1 MKTILQAKDV
11 NKTFGTKG
19 NLYTALQHIS
29 LSIEEGEF
37 VGIMGPSGAGKFTLL
52 NIFSTIDTPSSGEI
66 IIDGQNIVSISEE
79 KLSDFRRNKLGFIF
93 QNYNLLDTLTVKEN
107 ILLPL
112 ALSKVPS
119 SEIERRVNDIADTFG
134 IRAILKKYPY
144 QISGGQKQRA
154 AASRAIVAN
163 PSLILAD
170 EYDNSIQAA
179 SVGSPKISSAFSAAA
194 VVLIIF
200 VAIFIWYS
208 NSFFTRKR
216 KKEVGLYSLLSVRKK
231 QIGRMLF
238 YENFLMG
245 IVALIVGIALGSVL
259 SRFFVLILMKVMG
272 YEAMTDFSISMAAII
287 NTFVVFMIITL
298 ITSLQGYRLIYRFA
312 GAHRRSEPFYPIEK

>member
-37 VGIMGPSGAGKFTLL
+37 VGIMGPSGAGKSTLL
-52 NIFSTIDTPSSGEI
+52 NIFSTIDTPTSGEI
-66 IIDGQNIVSISEE
+66 IIDGQNIVSMSEE
-79 KLSDFRRNKLGFIF
+79 KLSDFRRNNLGFIF
-93 QNYNLLDTLTVKEN
+93 QDYNLLDTLTVKEN

-134 IRAILKKYPY
+134 IRAILEKYPY

-170 EYDNSIQAA
+170 EPTGALDSKSATSLLESLSMLNASNRSTIMMVTHDAYAA
-179 SVGSPKISSAFSAAA
+179 SYCKRV
-194 VVLIIF
+194 
-200 VAIFIWYS
+200 IFINDGELFRELHKEES
-208 NSFFTRKR
+208 TRKQFFQQII
-216 KKEVGLYSLLSVRKK
+216 EVL
-231 QIGRMLF
+231 
-238 YENFLMG
+238 
-245 IVALIVGIALGSVL
+245 
-259 SRFFVLILMKVMG
+259 
-272 YEAMTDFSISMAAII
+272 
-287 NTFVVFMIITL
+287 
-298 ITSLQGYRLIYRFA
+298 TSLGGGHHDA
-312 GAHRRSEPFYPIEK
+312 V